1 MGDLAIGLKA
11 IGAGL
16 AIAIGAAGSGLGQ
29 GNAAAAGQGAIA
41 ENPDIFGKAV
51 VLTAMPETQAIYSLI
66 VAILIIVLL
75 K

>member
-1 MGDLAIGLKA
+1 MADISVGLRA

-16 AIAIGAAGSGLGQ
+16 AIGLGAAGSGLGQ
-29 GNAAAAGQGAIA
+29 GNAAAAGQGAVA
-41 ENPDIFGKAV
+41 ENPDLFGKAV

-75 K
+75 